1 MSAKARAQRVENTAA
16 GDAGE
21 ANKPVMET
29 KATAI
34 APTSSEARRFSYP
47 TLFGTKPTA
56 KQVKDWNAPKSPPP
70 AATYQRTMHDE
81 IWWKKSPANERSN
94 IAGIES
100 VEERRTK
107 IKPYAIALPQN
118 HSEMELNDGRIMWTV
133 RESGGRTVNANGP
146 DTGLEGSSVED
157 FVLSKDMPSP
167 ESLPKYDPEQHRH
180 WQQLKEKFTKKEKK
194 HEKKGE
200 EQKGFYGIVTTD
212 SSTSPFSPT
221 TDPPAAIS
229 SPATPSSGSPA
240 VTSASSS
247 YQHQPQ
253 QQPTGL
259 FGRLKGFFRRNS
271 LPTFTPRDGFGGSGT
286 QA

>member
-1 MSAKARAQRVENTAA
+1 MSAKARAQRVENSMMLPATFDDSINAVSVLPPTSAAASVNRATPMRTTTTTIAAA

-107 IKPYAIALPQN
+107 IKP
-118 HSEMELNDGRIMWTV
+118 
-133 RESGGRTVNANGP
+133 
-146 DTGLEGSSVED
+146 SVED